1 MHSSTDYHYQT
12 ALRNNQKMDH
22 LYQALPSYVC
32 SYLNAKASNC
42 RASTRLAYAGDLVI
56 FFTFLSEKNPILKG
70 KKTNEVPLDLL
81 GSLTFEDIN
90 EYQAYLDHGI
100 RADGHAFTNSQS
112 TKARRMSSLR
122 SFFRYESTHGYLK
135 NDPTAGAER
144 IRLKKDK
151 MINRLNNDEVCQLMD
166 VTEHSRLKT
175 NREIK
180 LSQRTQLRDTAILT
194 LLLYTGIRI
203 SECVGLDLNDIDFDS
218 QSMIVIRK
226 GGKPDTVYFN
236 DTVAGALKD
245 YIDLERPS
253 YLGTEK
259 EEQALFLSNRRQRM
273 GVRSIQ
279 EMLKKYAE
287 TAIPQHVKVTPHVL
301 RKTYGTALYDET
313 SDIRLVADV
322 LGHNSVDTTAKHY
335 IDMSTEHK
343 KKAAGITPY
352 ERTPVPPNREQR

>member
-1 MHSSTDYHYQT
+1 MNSSSDYHYQMT
-12 ALRNNQKMDH
+12 LRSNQKMDR
-22 LYQALPSYVC
+22 LYKELPPYVD
-32 SYLNAKASNC
+32 SYLNARASNC

-56 FFTFLSEKNPILKG
+56 FFTFLCEKNPVLHG
-70 KKTNEVPLDLL
+70 KTTAQVPLDLL
-81 GSLTFEDIN
+81 DELTFEDIN
-90 EYQAYLDHGI
+90 EYEAYLDHGI
-100 RADGHAFTNSQS
+100 RADGHAFTNSPNA
-112 TKARRMSSLR
+112 KARRMSSLR

-151 MINRLNNDEVCQLMD
+151 MINRLQNDEVRQLMD
-166 VTEHSRLKT
+166 VTASSRLRSP
-175 NREIK
+175 REQK
-180 LSQRTQLRDTAILT
+180 FSQKTQLRDTAILT
-194 LLLYTGIRI
+194 LLLNTGIRI
-203 SECVGLDLNDIDFDS
+203 SECVGLDLKDIDFDY

-245 YIDLERPS
+245 YISLERPAFIGS
-253 YLGTEK
+253 GDD
-259 EEQALFLSNRRQRM
+259 QALFLSNRKQRM
-273 GVRSIQ
+273 KVRSIQ
-279 EMLKKYAE
+279 EMLKKYSS

-322 LGHNSVDTTAKHY
+322 LGHSSVDTTAKHY

-352 ERTPVPPNREQR
+352 GEEPK